1 MTSKKGSWIVWF
13 VPFLLAG
20 GMAFG
25 AIIGMLSVS
34 DATSQEGAAGDIAGA
49 LTAVMMLV
57 AFVVGF
63 VVTTL
68 TLVVAKLMR
77 RGAPDRIAL
86 RLGLSVVGGGVI
98 GALGA
103 NQVDLPIGAAILLI
117 AVPVALAWPSFA
129 KAPPLP

>member
-1 MTSKKGSWIVWF
+1 M
-13 VPFLLAG
+13 
-20 GMAFG
+20 
-25 AIIGMLSVS
+25 
-34 DATSQEGAAGDIAGA
+34 AGA

-68 TLVVAKLMR
+68 TLVVAKLKR

-86 RLGLSVVGGGVI
+86 RLGLSVVGGGAI
-98 GALGA
+98 GALAA
-103 NQVDLPIGAAILLI
+103 NQADLPIGAAILLI

-129 KAPPLP
+129 KAAPD